1 MAQTGFIII
10 ILLLFS
16 YYFHREAFELIHQ
29 PFNRLIKTVNKIS
42 TNPLAVRHEIIS
54 KKKKREEGISSRQQK
69 SSTSTGLQ
77 SFVIENA
84 IIKITNLLMLGFGE
98 AGMEIFL
105 KNLRDHGEV
114 NTEVRGRR
122 RCGIFGLCDI
132 RNFTEISLVLQEDV
146 LIFVNIVSIFKYIFN
161 YRK

>member
-1 MAQTGFIII
+1 MAQTGFIIV

-29 PFNRLIKTVNKIS
+29 PFNRLINTVNQIS
-42 TNPLAVRHEIIS
+42 TNPLAVRHEVII
-54 KKKKREEGISSRQQK
+54 KKKKREEGTSSRLQK
-69 SSTSTGLQ
+69 RTGSTGLQ

-105 KNLRDHGEV
+105 KNVRDHGEM

-122 RCGIFGLCDI
+122 RCGVFGVCDV
-132 RNFTEISLVLQEDV
+132 RNFTDISLVLQEDV
-146 LIFVNIVSIFKYIFN
+146 LVFVNIVIF
-161 YRK
+161 